1 MLQVFASASVAF
13 NLKGLRDRRGMT
25 SEASTPTRHDNSLTH
40 PGGLSDSAKVKLFY
54 SAHGIQKLCDAIQN
68 DTDVIAEQIH
78 IASLGIGA
86 DLVKMNKA
94 FKKVIAAS
102 ADTLANAQKL
112 VDKLEQ
118 ITGAVEGNTGEP
130 ISESNPS
137 NTEAAA

>member
-1 MLQVFASASVAF
+1 MQQVVASASVAF

-25 SEASTPTRHDNSLTH
+25 SEASTPPRHDNSLTH
-40 PGGLSDSAKVKLFY
+40 PGGLSDSA
-54 SAHGIQKLCDAIQN
+54 HGIQKLCEAIHN

-86 DLVKMNKA
+86 DPVKMNKA

-102 ADTLANAQKL
+102 ADTLANAKKL

-118 ITGAVEGNTGEP
+118 ITGAVEGNTGEA

-137 NTEAAA
+137 NKGK